1 MNALF
6 LVGPTS
12 VGKTEIAL
20 RVASRCNAGIIGADA
35 FQVYQGLDLL
45 TAKPSPAERSR
56 IPHHLVDVVPL
67 SQSFNVAQYLDAA
80 TRCAKE
86 IASRGKIP
94 FVVGGTGLYIR
105 ALTRG
110 LSDLPEA
117 DAAIRAELEASSL
130 EDLQA
135 RYTSLD
141 PDGATRIDLKN
152 KRRLIRAIEVCLL
165 TGKPFSSF
173 RDEWKTAPATP
184 VGFFLTRDRDDLYER
199 INRRVE
205 TMFNNGAVL
214 EEVRRAQDIG
224 ATAGQVI
231 GLREIQAHLR
241 GEMSERQ
248 CIERIQQATRRYAK
262 RQLTWFKSEAALF
275 REVNLTSR
283 PDPESIVELVSRYG
297 RDAGGS

>member
-1 MNALF
+1 MNALY

-20 RVASRCNAGIIGADA
+20 RVAARCNAEIIGADA
-35 FQVYQGLDLL
+35 FQIYQGLDLL
-45 TAKPSPAERSR
+45 TAKPSMEERSR
-56 IPHHLVDVVPL
+56 IPHHLVDSVPL

-80 TRCAKE
+80 TRSTEE
-86 IASRGKIP
+86 IAARGKLP
-94 FVVGGTGLYIR
+94 LVVGGTGLYVR

-117 DAAIRAELEASSL
+117 DAAIRAELEAAPL

-135 RYTSLD
+135 RYADLD
-141 PDGATRIDLKN
+141 PTGANLIDTKN

-173 RDEWKTAPATP
+173 RDEWKTAPAAS

-205 TMFNNGAVL
+205 SMFYNEAVI
-214 EEVRRAQDIG
+214 EEVRRAPDIG

-241 GEMSERQ
+241 GEMNERK
-248 CIERIQQATRRYAK
+248 CIGRIQQATRRYAK

-275 REVNLTSR
+275 EEVNLTSTS
-283 PDPESIVELVSRYG
+283 DLESLIERMAQNG
-297 RDAGGS
+297 RNAG